1 VVMHGTGG
9 FAGGMTLGWLVWLVF
24 IALLVWTVKSVLDSQ
39 RQSRISL
46 FDPHEED
53 AIDMLEERLT
63 NHETD
68 DHELRRR
75 KRMLE

>member
-9 FAGGMTLGWLVWLVF
+9 FAGGMTLGWLVWLIF
-24 IALLVWTVKSVLDSQ
+24 IALLVWTVKSVLNSQ

-53 AIDMLEERLT
+53 AMDMLEERFT
-63 NHETD
+63 TRETD
-68 DHELRRR
+68 DRELRRR
-75 KRMLE
+75 KKMLR